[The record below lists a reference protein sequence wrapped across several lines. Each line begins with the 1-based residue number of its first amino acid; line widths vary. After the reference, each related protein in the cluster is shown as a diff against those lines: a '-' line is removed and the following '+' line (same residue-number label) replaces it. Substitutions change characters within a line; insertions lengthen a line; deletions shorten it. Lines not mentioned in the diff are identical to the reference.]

1 MRSRFRF
8 VRCSLVFSIL
18 FCFSISSISSAQVA
32 PDFNSVAAAA
42 AAARDRGDQQ
52 DAIRL
57 YQQAV
62 NIHPDW
68 TEGWWYLG
76 TLCYDADRYGEAI
89 AALKKV
95 AELSPEVGPAW
106 SFLGLS
112 EFEIK
117 NYEAAK
123 SDLEK
128 GIAIGNSDDPEV
140 DRVAR
145 FHLALLSI
153 GAGDFDRAKTIL
165 VPQFSAP
172 PVSDQAR
179 TALGLLLLR
188 VPALPQEIDPA
199 KDAILSAAGDL
210 QLQLAAGAAGDALA
224 RIQEI
229 VAANQDQPVAH
240 EILARC
246 FDALHMETE
255 AAKERAAIAGA
266 RKSAAWSSGRNAE
279 VLAFLSRDAADRASK
294 ESAALGADSAEF
306 EKLARG
312 AAAAEQSSDPR
323 GAIPLY
329 EQALRLRPDWDQGRF
344 ELSMLYYSLQQFSS
358 ASASLKVWLERNPNS
373 GTGWAVLGLSE
384 FEARDFDNALIHLQR
399 GHGLGLGA
407 SADSIR
413 RAHYHEAI
421 LLNRKSEFS
430 RAGQIL
436 SADAGPGV
444 LADEISFALG
454 MAFLRIPHLP
464 EELTPAQRPLVQR
477 IGEAAVLL
485 AGSKYDL
492 ALPKLRDL
500 VRDFPRVPFLHY
512 VYGSALSSLSLFD
525 EAAAQFAIETRISLR
540 SELPFVEL
548 ASLNLQR
555 HADKDAIAPAKRAVQ
570 LAPAAPA
577 AHYMLGRAYLELEQI
592 DAAIQELSRAAELSP
607 GSPEIH
613 FHLARAY
620 ARNNLPEKAAT
631 ERALFA
637 RLNALAEQQRSAAGS
652 QSYGAVG
659 PPDGVSVAVPDS
671 QRTTPSSAPPQ

>member
-1 MRSRFRF
+1 
-8 VRCSLVFSIL
+8 LAFSIL

-32 PDFNSVAAAA
+32 SDFNSVAAAA

-89 AALKKV
+89 TALKK
-95 AELSPEVGPAW
+95 ATELSPEVGPAW

-112 EFEIK
+112 EFEMK
-117 NYEAAK
+117 NYAEAK

-145 FHLALLSI
+145 FHLALLLI
-153 GAGDFDRAKTIL
+153 RGGDFDRAKTIL
-165 VPQFSAP
+165 EPQFTSP

-188 VPALPQEIDPA
+188 VPALPQEIDPS
-199 KDAILSAAGDL
+199 KDAILAAAGDL
-210 QLQLAAGAAGDALA
+210 QLQLGTATSGEALA
-224 RIQEI
+224 RIHKI
-229 VAANQDQPVAH
+229 VVANQDQPVAH

-246 FDALHMETE
+246 FDALHIETE
-255 AAKERAAIAGA
+255 AAKERAAIASA
-266 RKSAAWSSGRNAE
+266 RKNTAWSPGGDKE
-279 VLAFLSRDAADRASK
+279 VLAFLSRDAFDRGSREFAT
-294 ESAALGADSAEF
+294 AAADSAEF
-306 EKLARG
+306 EKLSRG
-312 AAAAEQSSDPR
+312 AAGAEQSGDPR
-323 GAIPLY
+323 TAIALY
-329 EQALRLRPDWDQGRF
+329 EQALQLRPDWDEGRF
-344 ELSMLYYSLQQFSS
+344 KLSMLYYSLQQFSS
-358 ASASLKVWLERNPNS
+358 AIASLKVWLERNPNS

-384 FEARDFDNALIHLQR
+384 FEAREFDNALIHLQR
-399 GHGLGLGA
+399 GYSLGLGA
-407 SADSIR
+407 SEDSIR

-421 LLNRKSEFS
+421 LLNRKKEFS
-430 RAGQIL
+430 RAAQIL

-454 MAFLRIPHLP
+454 VSFLRIPHFP
-464 EELTPAQRPLVQR
+464 EEVGRAQRPLVQR
-477 IGEAAVLL
+477 TGEAAVLL

-492 ALPKLRDL
+492 ALPKLHDL
-500 VRDFPRVPFLHY
+500 VRDFPQAPFLHY
-512 VYGSALSSLSLFD
+512 VYGSVLSSLSLFD
-525 EAAAQFAIETRISLR
+525 EAATQFEIETRISPQ

-555 HADKDAIAPAKRAVQ
+555 HAEKDAIAPAKRAVQ
-570 LAPAAPA
+570 LAPTAAA
-577 AHYMLGRAYLELEQI
+577 AHYVLGRAYLEMAQI

-607 GSPEIH
+607 GSPEIQ

-620 ARNNLPEKAAT
+620 ARKNLPEKATA
-631 ERALFA
+631 ERAVFA

-652 QSYGAVG
+652 QSYGAFQ
-659 PPDGVSVAVPDS
+659 PDGVSVALPDS
-671 QRTTPSSAPPQ
+671 QRTSPSSSPPQ